1 MKYIFGTTKKGMENL
16 KTIGERTDYS
26 GEIQLVT
33 EYDDAIITDSCEIVS
48 KYYSAEDSDGTC
60 YDWYEVINHNRTI
73 EYREF
78 EETASVMS
86 MADETDT
93 EIMEDD
99 IV

>member
-16 KTIGERTDYS
+16 KTIGERTNYS

-33 EYDDAIITDSCEIVS
+33 EYDDTIITDTCEIVS
-48 KYYSAEDSDGTC
+48 KYYSAEDSEGNC
-60 YDWYEVINHNRTI
+60 YDWYEVINHNRHI

-86 MADETDT
+86 LADETDT
-93 EIMEDD
+93 EVTEDD